1 MATLFLCDTNII
13 SELMRPMPQPHVRR
27 WLETQDSI
35 LLSVLSLEELH
46 FGLLRKDLH
55 QKRDWLNRFVDARCE
70 CLPIDTRIAIRA
82 GEMRGELAKQGQTRS
97 QADLLIAATAATHQ
111 AILATRNTRDFDQ
124 LNIPLFNPFL
134 EV

>member
-1 MATLFLCDTNII
+1 MAFLCDTNII
-13 SELMRPMPQPHVRR
+13 SELMRSQPQPNVRL
-27 WLETQDSI
+27 WLESQDTI

-55 QKRDWLNRFVDARCE
+55 QKRDWLNRFVAARCE
-70 CLPIDTRIAIRA
+70 CLPIDIRIAIRA

-111 AILATRNTRDFDQ
+111 VTLATRNTRDFEN
-124 LNIPLFNPFL
+124 LNLPIFNPFL
-134 EV
+134 TPSP